1 MPKTKDEQQYRAL
14 LDHAPEGIYV
24 QTGDCFVYVNAAC
37 VQLLGGMQPADL
49 LGKSVSARFASGL
62 SSALAEDTMLSL
74 NGEPVR
80 LEASSVPVNYL
91 GQPSTLVYL
100 RDIRA
105 RQAAQARIQRLTQ
118 LYAALGQCNQAIAH
132 SSNDTALFQDLC
144 RSAVQFGGF
153 AMAWVGRVDR
163 VAQRVIPVA
172 SFGEDSGYLSRL
184 PISLDPRDES
194 SQRPTVTAVLEN
206 RVLWCQDI
214 FSNPKYA
221 QWGEQAQ
228 HSGWQS
234 AAALPLV
241 RRSEVVGTFNLYDK
255 VDKAFNEEAQG
266 LLVEL
271 NRDINQALDR
281 LADQADLKQH
291 REHLEELVKQ
301 RSAEL
306 TQARDAAN
314 AANLA
319 KSAFLAN
326 MSHEIRTPLNAIIG
340 LNYLL
345 RRDGA
350 SPQQIARLDQVD
362 SAGRHLLS
370 IINDILDISKIE
382 ANRLTLEEL
391 DFHLSSILDN
401 VASIFG
407 EAAKLKGLTISVD
420 ADAVPVWLRGDPMRL
435 RQALINYVGNAI
447 KFTDRGEINLRAR
460 LEQDQ
465 DDVLQVRFEVQDTG
479 IGIAPQKL
487 GRLFEAFEQ
496 IDDSTTRK
504 YGGTGLGLTITR
516 RLAKLMGGAVGVE
529 SKQGVG
535 STFWLTVTLK
545 HGRGAIPPLL
555 GSELTDAENQLLT
568 NHHGNRILLVEDNLI
583 NMEVATELLTGA
595 GLLVDTASDGLEA
608 LQKVKNLTYD
618 LVLMDLQMPNMDGLD
633 ATLAIRAL
641 PGWSRIP
648 IVAMTANAFEEDRRA
663 CEAVGMSDFVAKP
676 VNPSLL
682 FSTLLK
688 WLSAPQERPVASQ
701 GVVTSSPVATTIPPP
716 VLGLDMENALSRLD
730 ILPGLNL
737 SYGLAMLRG
746 NTEKYLS
753 LLIQFVDVHAADMS
767 QLGLS
772 LSKADLIQARLLIHT
787 LKGSSAT
794 LGLEH
799 MALVAERMEKAFR
812 LHQAEVLADASF
824 RADMDAV
831 KLEFTQLTA
840 ALPIKPQLAPTPVAP
855 PLDPQSQ
862 LALLA
867 EMDALLVLGDASAL
881 SFFEQ
886 QAPQLC
892 AALGSSCEVLS
903 QQIKR
908 FEFEAA
914 HQTLQV
920 LIKAKA

>member
-1 MPKTKDEQQYRAL
+1 
-14 LDHAPEGIYV
+14 
-24 QTGDCFVYVNAAC
+24 
-37 VQLLGGMQPADL
+37 
-49 LGKSVSARFASGL
+49 
-62 SSALAEDTMLSL
+62 
-74 NGEPVR
+74 
-80 LEASSVPVNYL
+80 
-91 GQPSTLVYL
+91 
-100 RDIRA
+100 
-105 RQAAQARIQRLTQ
+105 
-118 LYAALGQCNQAIAH
+118 
-132 SSNDTALFQDLC
+132 
-144 RSAVQFGGF
+144 VQFGGF

-163 VAQRVIPVA
+163 AAQRVIPAA

-184 PISLDPRDES
+184 PISLDPRDEGS
-194 SQRPTVTAVLEN
+194 KRPTVTAVLEN
-206 RVLWCQDI
+206 RVQWCQDI
-214 FSNPKYA
+214 FSNPPHT
-221 QWGEQAQ
+221 QWGEQARQ
-228 HSGWQS
+228 SGWQS

-255 VDKAFNEEAQG
+255 VANAFNDEAQG

-350 SPQQIARLDQVD
+350 SAQQIARLDQVD

-529 SKQGVG
+529 SKSGVG
-535 STFWLTVTLK
+535 STFWLTVKLK
-545 HGRGAIPPLL
+545 HGRGAIPP
-555 GSELTDAENQLLT
+555 
-568 NHHGNRILLVEDNLI
+568 
-583 NMEVATELLTGA
+583 
-595 GLLVDTASDGLEA
+595 ASGE
-608 LQKVKNLTYD
+608 
-618 LVLMDLQMPNMDGLD
+618 
-633 ATLAIRAL
+633 
-641 PGWSRIP
+641 
-648 IVAMTANAFEEDRRA
+648 
-663 CEAVGMSDFVAKP
+663 
-676 VNPSLL
+676 
-682 FSTLLK
+682 
-688 WLSAPQERPVASQ
+688 
-701 GVVTSSPVATTIPPP
+701 
-716 VLGLDMENALSRLD
+716 
-730 ILPGLNL
+730 
-737 SYGLAMLRG
+737 
-746 NTEKYLS
+746 
-753 LLIQFVDVHAADMS
+753 
-767 QLGLS
+767 
-772 LSKADLIQARLLIHT
+772 
-787 LKGSSAT
+787 
-794 LGLEH
+794 
-799 MALVAERMEKAFR
+799 
-812 LHQAEVLADASF
+812 
-824 RADMDAV
+824 
-831 KLEFTQLTA
+831 
-840 ALPIKPQLAPTPVAP
+840 
-855 PLDPQSQ
+855 
-862 LALLA
+862 
-867 EMDALLVLGDASAL
+867 
-881 SFFEQ
+881 
-886 QAPQLC
+886 
-892 AALGSSCEVLS
+892 
-903 QQIKR
+903 
-908 FEFEAA
+908 
-914 HQTLQV
+914 
-920 LIKAKA
+920 

>member
-1 MPKTKDEQQYRAL
+1 
-14 LDHAPEGIYV
+14 
-24 QTGDCFVYVNAAC
+24 
-37 VQLLGGMQPADL
+37 
-49 LGKSVSARFASGL
+49 
-62 SSALAEDTMLSL
+62 
-74 NGEPVR
+74 
-80 LEASSVPVNYL
+80 
-91 GQPSTLVYL
+91 
-100 RDIRA
+100 
-105 RQAAQARIQRLTQ
+105 
-118 LYAALGQCNQAIAH
+118 
-132 SSNDTALFQDLC
+132 
-144 RSAVQFGGF
+144 
-153 AMAWVGRVDR
+153 
-163 VAQRVIPVA
+163 
-172 SFGEDSGYLSRL
+172 
-184 PISLDPRDES
+184 
-194 SQRPTVTAVLEN
+194 
-206 RVLWCQDI
+206 
-214 FSNPKYA
+214 
-221 QWGEQAQ
+221 
-228 HSGWQS
+228 
-234 AAALPLV
+234 
-241 RRSEVVGTFNLYDK
+241 
-255 VDKAFNEEAQG
+255 
-266 LLVEL
+266 
-271 NRDINQALDR
+271 
-281 LADQADLKQH
+281 
-291 REHLEELVKQ
+291 
-301 RSAEL
+301 
-306 TQARDAAN
+306 
-314 AANLA
+314 
-319 KSAFLAN
+319 
-326 MSHEIRTPLNAIIG
+326 
-340 LNYLL
+340 
-345 RRDGA
+345 
-350 SPQQIARLDQVD
+350 
-362 SAGRHLLS
+362 
-370 IINDILDISKIE
+370 
-382 ANRLTLEEL
+382 
-391 DFHLSSILDN
+391 
-401 VASIFG
+401 
-407 EAAKLKGLTISVD
+407 
-420 ADAVPVWLRGDPMRL
+420 
-435 RQALINYVGNAI
+435 
-447 KFTDRGEINLRAR
+447 
-460 LEQDQ
+460 
-465 DDVLQVRFEVQDTG
+465 VRFEVQDTG

-529 SKQGVG
+529 SKPGVG
-535 STFWLTVTLK
+535 STFWLTVKLK

-583 NMEVATELLTGA
+583 NMEVAIELLTGA

-688 WLSAPQERPVASQ
+688 WLSAPQEQPVAPQ
-701 GVVTSSPVATTIPPP
+701 GAVTSSPVATTIRPP

-753 LLIQFVDVHAADMS
+753 LLVQFVDVHAADMS

-787 LKGSSAT
+787 LKGASAT

-812 LHQAEVLADASF
+812 LHQAEVLADAAF

-886 QAPQLC
+886 QAPQIC
-892 AALGSSCEVLS
+892 AALGSSCKALTE
-903 QQIKR
+903 QIKR

-914 HQTLQV
+914 HQTLQL
-920 LIKAKA
+920 LIKSQTR

>member
-1 MPKTKDEQQYRAL
+1 MEADNERQYRAL

-37 VQLLGGMQPADL
+37 VHLLGGIQPADL

-62 SSALAEDTMLSL
+62 SSALAEDTMLTL
-74 NGEPVR
+74 NGGPVR
-80 LEASSVPVNYL
+80 VEASSVPVNYL

-153 AMAWVGRVDR
+153 AMAWVGLVDHG
-163 VAQRVIPVA
+163 AQRVIPVA

-184 PISLDPRDES
+184 PISLNLADEG

-221 QWGEQAQ
+221 QWGEQARQ
-228 HSGWQS
+228 SGWQS

-255 VDKAFNEEAQG
+255 VANAFNEEAQG

-301 RSAEL
+301 RSTEL
-306 TQARDAAN
+306 IQAREAAD

-350 SPQQIARLDQVD
+350 SAQQIARLDQVD

-407 EAAKLKGLTISVD
+407 EAAKLKGLKISID
-420 ADAVPVWLRGDPMRL
+420 ADAVPAWLRGDPMRL

-447 KFTDRGEINLRAR
+447 KFTDRGEIALRAR

-479 IGIAPQKL
+479 IGIAPDKR
-487 GRLFEAFEQ
+487 GRLFHAFEQ
-496 IDDSTTRK
+496 VDDSTTRK

-516 RLAKLMGGAVGVE
+516 RLAHLMGGEVGVE
-529 SKQGVG
+529 STPGVG
-535 STFWLTVTLK
+535 STFWLTVKLK
-545 HGRGAIPPLL
+545 HGRGAIPLL
-555 GSELTDAENQLLT
+555 PGSELTDAENQLQL
-568 NHHGNRILLVEDNLI
+568 NHRGNRILLVEDNPI
-583 NMEVATELLTGA
+583 NSEVATELLTGV

-608 LQKVKNLTYD
+608 MQKVKSHTYD

-633 ATLAIRAL
+633 ATLAMRAL
-641 PGWSRIP
+641 PGWSKIP

-676 VNPSLL
+676 VNPGLL

-688 WLSAPQERPVASQ
+688 WLSVPPERPATLQ
-701 GVVTSSPVATTIPPP
+701 GAAISNPPAVTKRPTAPD
-716 VLGLDMENALSRLD
+716 LGMENALSRLD

-746 NTEKYLS
+746 NAEKYLN
-753 LLIQFVDVHAADMS
+753 LLAQFVDLHAADMT

-772 LSKADLIQARLLIHT
+772 LGKADLIKARLSVHT
-787 LKGSSAT
+787 LKGAAAT

-799 MALVAERMEKAFR
+799 MALVAQRMERA
-812 LHQAEVLADASF
+812 LHQHQEAVLADAAF

-840 ALPIKPQLAPTPVAP
+840 ALPIKPLREPPPPAQ

-862 LALLA
+862 MALLA

-892 AALGSSCEVLS
+892 AALGSSCGALS

-908 FEFEAA
+908 FEFETA
-914 HQTLQV
+914 HQTLQA
-920 LIKAKA
+920 LIKAQTR